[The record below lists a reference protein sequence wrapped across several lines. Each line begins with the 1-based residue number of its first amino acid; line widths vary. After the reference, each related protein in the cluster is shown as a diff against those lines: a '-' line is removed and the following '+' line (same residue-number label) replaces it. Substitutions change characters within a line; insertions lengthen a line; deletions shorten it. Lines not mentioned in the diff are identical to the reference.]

1 MAEGKPKSEAR
12 LENEDD
18 FPNGFP
24 LRDGKKHI
32 REYICVAPGWDYIAA
47 SPGTRHSISGE
58 RAPLRQESQAWLY
71 EYNGVAIRCHG
82 CVFDKLLYATALSS

>member
-1 MAEGKPKSEAR
+1 VSPFSPYLRTLTIWRRYIYFEKRRIAEGKPKSEAR

-32 REYICVAPGWDYIAA
+32 HEYICVAPGWDYICRE
-47 SPGTRHSISGE
+47 PGD
-58 RAPLRQESQAWLY
+58 APQYIW
-71 EYNGVAIRCHG
+71 
-82 CVFDKLLYATALSS
+82 